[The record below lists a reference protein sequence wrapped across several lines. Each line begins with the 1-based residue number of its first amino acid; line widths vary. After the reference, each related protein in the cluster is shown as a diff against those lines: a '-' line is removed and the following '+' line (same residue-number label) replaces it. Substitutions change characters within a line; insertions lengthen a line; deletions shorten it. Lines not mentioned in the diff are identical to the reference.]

1 MKKYFRT
8 IQNVMDSRWGNFQY
22 AGTSAAQKT
31 DRVLQSSKLEDCIYR
46 DLSRDDENMENIQQ
60 EAASKLHSFPALSR
74 DIFQSFYSLFP
85 KRTDADRLTAEAQ
98 KFNAK
103 LLDHVTEDT
112 DYPTIKSIC
121 EGRELPAYE
130 AASEFTAKIGAQLDK
145 LLPELGGKDGTLK
158 TLEKLQAARNQAQQK
173 LTELLEQMRDSVQNP
188 TLEQAVIDAANQ
200 AESKTQQAEAVAKMV
215 DTTARQNKAAISES
229 VSAAVDAATEK
240 AKEVQTILGAWGD
253 DAGTMEK
260 NTVNTEFLQKVRQNP
275 ALLEISKHL
284 GRFREIF
291 AQGKRNGYAY
301 GRGET
306 YALELGNDL
315 SRAIGSEFAMLA
327 SPQTVPLFVKK
338 YQQRRLKQYR
348 RREPIH
354 KGMGDIICCLDE
366 SGSTAG
372 ECAAWGKAVALTLL
386 EIAESEGRKFALIHF
401 SGPGRFQTDL
411 FLPKQT
417 TVEDKL
423 RAAETFLDGG
433 TDFCTPMN
441 EALRLMKEEGFD
453 NADIVFITDGECL
466 LPEEYIS
473 NLQKEQSAR
482 RFTITGIL
490 LDQGNAGMDFSLKPF
505 CQNIYRTSE
514 LTGEAIVREL
524 VNGQA

>member
-8 IQNVMDSRWGNFQY
+8 LQSVLDSRWGNFQY
-22 AGTSAAQKT
+22 AGTPAAQKT

-46 DLSRDDENMENIQQ
+46 DLSEGDENLEAVQQ
-60 EAASKLHSFPALSR
+60 DGASKLHSFPSLSR

-85 KRTDADRLTAEAQ
+85 KRTDTDSLTAEAQ

-103 LLDHVTEDT
+103 LLDHVTEDA
-112 DYPTIKSIC
+112 DYPAIKSIC

-130 AASEFTAKIGAQLDK
+130 AASEFTAKIGAQLDG
-145 LLPELGGKDGTLK
+145 LLSELGGKDGTLK

-173 LTELLEQMRDSVQNP
+173 LAELLEQMRDSALNP

-260 NTVNTEFLQKVRQNP
+260 NAVNTELFQKVRQNP

-301 GRGET
+301 GR
-306 YALELGNDL
+306 
-315 SRAIGSEFAMLA
+315 
-327 SPQTVPLFVKK
+327 
-338 YQQRRLKQYR
+338 
-348 RREPIH
+348 
-354 KGMGDIICCLDE
+354 
-366 SGSTAG
+366 
-372 ECAAWGKAVALTLL
+372 
-386 EIAESEGRKFALIHF
+386 
-401 SGPGRFQTDL
+401 
-411 FLPKQT
+411 
-417 TVEDKL
+417 
-423 RAAETFLDGG
+423 
-433 TDFCTPMN
+433 
-441 EALRLMKEEGFD
+441 
-453 NADIVFITDGECL
+453 
-466 LPEEYIS
+466 
-473 NLQKEQSAR
+473 
-482 RFTITGIL
+482 
-490 LDQGNAGMDFSLKPF
+490 
-505 CQNIYRTSE
+505 
-514 LTGEAIVREL
+514 
-524 VNGQA
+524 